1 MRLIGAFTAI
11 LAAASA
17 HAQTPPRTILG
28 PLLQPGQT
36 RPIPEL
42 PPTPNFDFSIEA
54 PRRSPV
60 PRAVEELSFEV
71 KDIRIV
77 GSTVY
82 SPAQLQPLYE
92 ALIGH
97 SVHLA
102 DIIAVADRIEDKYRA
117 DGYILTRA
125 FVPPQS
131 VSNGVFQINV
141 VEGYVEAVAV
151 EGGDEDARNR
161 VRAIVAP
168 VTASRPLQLKVIE
181 SALLRA
187 NQLPGTGAS
196 GLLRP
201 SPTQPGAS
209 DLAVTVT
216 SAPVTV
222 VLSTDN
228 RGTKLTSRWTQE
240 ADVAALVGDDQIVL
254 TVSKAPRWDDRHSF
268 SGKYTHPIGTD
279 GLTVSANF
287 LTSDSHP
294 TGPGLTIQLPTV
306 SRSLGGR
313 AAYPLIVSRENL
325 LAVDGGLTVQKSAVN
340 EGGTLLR
347 DDWRTIDVALAY
359 QNVGFL
365 GGVSTVSLDVSHG
378 LSILGASSESNINA
392 TRFGG
397 QPDFTKFSTIIRRT
411 QPLWGAF
418 SAAFTGIGQY
428 SLNTLM
434 LGEEVSYGGS
444 VGVGRGYDP
453 AALTG
458 DSGAGGA
465 FELRYDDEAPL
476 PYVNTAQYYVFY
488 DAARIWNHKAAPP
501 NNDTLQSTGVGVRL
515 SMVRNIALGIEVAH
529 TFVPLPTND
538 LHGDGQ
544 GNNVYTRDT
553 RALFNGSVKF

>member
-1 MRLIGAFTAI
+1 
-11 LAAASA
+11 
-17 HAQTPPRTILG
+17 
-28 PLLQPGQT
+28 
-36 RPIPEL
+36 
-42 PPTPNFDFSIEA
+42 
-54 PRRSPV
+54 V

-71 KDIRIV
+71 KDIHIV

-82 SPAQLQPLYE
+82 SPEKLRPLYE
-92 ALIGH
+92 PLIGH

-102 DIIAVADRIEDKYRA
+102 DIIAVADQIEGKYRA
-117 DGYILTRA
+117 DGYVLTRA

-141 VEGYVEAVAV
+141 VEGYIEAVSV

-216 SAPVTV
+216 AEPVSV

-254 TVSKAPRWDDRHSF
+254 TGQKAPRWEDRHAF
-268 SGKYTHPIGTD
+268 SGRYVHPIGTE
-279 GLTVSANF
+279 GMTVGANF
-287 LTSDSHP
+287 LASDSNP
-294 TGPGLTIQLPTV
+294 SGPGAGGLQLPTK

-313 AAYPLIVSRENL
+313 TGYPLIVSRENL
-325 LAVDGGLTVQKSAVN
+325 LAIDGGLTIQKSEVN
-340 EGGTLLR
+340 EAGTLLR
-347 DDWRTIDVALAY
+347 DDWRTIDIAVAY

-365 GGVSTVSLDVSHG
+365 DGVSNASLDVVRG
-378 LSILGASSESNINA
+378 LSILGASSEHSSNA
-392 TRFGG
+392 TRTGG
-397 QPDFTKFSTIIRRT
+397 QPDFTKFSTILRRT

-418 SAAFTGIGQY
+418 SASVTVIGQY

-434 LGEEVSYGGS
+434 LGEEVSYGGA

-453 AALTG
+453 ASLTG

-465 FELRYDDEAPL
+465 FELRYDDASPVPL
-476 PYVNTAQYYVFY
+476 VNNAQYYVFY

-529 TFVPLPTND
+529 TFVPLPGND